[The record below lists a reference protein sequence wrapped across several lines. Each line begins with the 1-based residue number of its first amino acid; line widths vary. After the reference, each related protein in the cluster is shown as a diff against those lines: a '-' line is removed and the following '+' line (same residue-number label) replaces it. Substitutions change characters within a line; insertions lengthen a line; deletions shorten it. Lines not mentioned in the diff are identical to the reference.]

1 MPGLKKKRGVEGG
14 RSPPAG
20 GVGGGRSPPHLQMV
34 VILVGILI
42 YSNSVLAEEEVIVEA
57 EEGVVIRTWVE
68 PGFEP
73 VIIIIIILIVVIAI
87 IVIIKMIML

>member
-1 MPGLKKKRGVEGG
+1 M
-14 RSPPAG
+14 
-20 GVGGGRSPPHLQMV
+20 
-34 VILVGILI
+34 
-42 YSNSVLAEEEVIVEA
+42 IVEA

-68 PGFEP
+68 PGFEL

>member
-1 MPGLKKKRGVEGG
+1 M
-14 RSPPAG
+14 
-20 GVGGGRSPPHLQMV
+20 
-34 VILVGILI
+34 
-42 YSNSVLAEEEVIVEA
+42 IVEA
-57 EEGVVIRTWVE
+57 EEGVVIRIWVK